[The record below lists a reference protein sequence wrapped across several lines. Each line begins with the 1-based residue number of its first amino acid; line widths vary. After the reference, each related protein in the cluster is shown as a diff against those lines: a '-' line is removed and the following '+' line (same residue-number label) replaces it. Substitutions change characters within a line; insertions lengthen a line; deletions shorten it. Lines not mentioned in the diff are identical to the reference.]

1 MADEYV
7 PDRWAGISLGL
18 EYKFR
23 LLRIEEKKEYVI
35 FDYITGKVVEH
46 IQPKETDFF
55 TEQFAM
61 ERLYKINDLERK
73 LSKDVLEAIDQT
85 S

>member
-35 FDYITGKVVEH
+35 FDYK
-46 IQPKETDFF
+46 KS
-55 TEQFAM
+55 A
-61 ERLYKINDLERK
+61 N
-73 LSKDVLEAIDQT
+73 
-85 S
+85 